1 MIPARTTRAAVLA
14 AVLMLPAG
22 IAAAS
27 LPVVDEANLRPWLA
41 EATRVSTRDYGLAE
55 RLKDTGLRLVNQAE
69 REDVTQC
76 PSLPVRMSQEHYAA
90 TIADLRRRF
99 SGRENETLRELQDL
113 LAVAAA
119 LHAGCTP
126 RYRTE

>member
-1 MIPARTTRAAVLA
+1 MIRARTVSVAALA
-14 AVLMLPAG
+14 ALFMWPAG
-22 IAAAS
+22 YAAAS

-55 RLKDTGLRLVNQAE
+55 RLRDTGLRLVNQAE

-99 SGRENETLRELQDL
+99 TGEENETLRELQDL
-113 LAVAAA
+113 LALAAA
-119 LHAGCTP
+119 LHAGCTV
-126 RYRTE
+126 RTKAE